1 MPFPISYSGQVDFI
15 INKGTE
21 LTPQSL
27 HSRIKEGL
35 KKVKA
40 KNIRTDTNSISFSG
54 GIFRLVPNWNLL
66 TAISSGV
73 VRIES
78 SSDKISVVYNLR
90 FIEVFV
96 IVTVMVFV
104 FLGSFVWE
112 FFPLPI
118 AKRILLLCFFWFWFM
133 GMNYLTVVWSFSS
146 FIRKIG
152 NFKD

>member
-27 HSRIKEGL
+27 HGRIKEGL

-40 KNIRTDTNSISFSG
+40 KNIRTDTNSISFYG

-96 IVTVMVFV
+96 VVTVAVFF

-112 FFPLPI
+112 FFPLSI
-118 AKRILLLCFFWFWFM
+118 TERILLLCFFWFWFM
-133 GMNYLTVVWSFSS
+133 GMNYLIAVLRFSS

-152 NFKD
+152 NSKD